1 MNIFAQRSMAAQCET
16 MWTIWWK
23 LEGFLSIPDTDSWN
37 KILGVLCPIIPL
49 LDSQAKNMLKIK
61 TWQYMQLFFNMLF
74 WFFFSELR
82 LLYTSPYFDSYM
94 DNTRILCIHF
104 SLNEVLNIIA
114 EFITLWHLKKG
125 YSWQER
131 SRFTNILH
139 FYLSQCFNL
148 LCSARRTND

>member
-1 MNIFAQRSMAAQCET
+1 
-16 MWTIWWK
+16 MWDNVNYLVEI
-23 LEGFLSIPDTDSWN
+23 EGFSQHSWYRQLEQNLGSIVSHNSSAWFSSKKFAKD
-37 KILGVLCPIIPL
+37 
-49 LDSQAKNMLKIK
+49 KNMAIYAVIL
-61 TWQYMQLFFNMLF
+61 QYVVLG
-74 WFFFSELR
+74 FFFSELR

-148 LCSARRTND
+148 LCSARRPND